1 MQHYGIICPNVP
13 GHLNP
18 VSGLAAELRGRGH
31 RVSFCLLGD
40 PPPSIVKQDFDVLP
54 IGGELITAEQ
64 YRAAMAQLGVLTG
77 KAALQH
83 TFSLAVRGTEA
94 MLAAGPDVIR
104 SAGITKLLVDQGS
117 FAGGTVADQL
127 QIPFG
132 TVCNALLLHGE
143 PAVPPFFTTW
153 SYRDAWWARL
163 RNRVYWAG
171 LNRLYRPIL
180 ARIQARRRELGLSVP
195 QQIGD
200 TWSQRLQ
207 LCQQP
212 AEFDFPRQELPAALH
227 YVGPLHQGVAAST
240 QAESAATQQVSAEFP
255 WDRLDGR
262 PLVYASLGTLQNQLQ
277 HVFRSIL
284 QGLADLDVQVVLAL
298 GRRDAVWS
306 EPVPPNALVVG
317 YAPQLA
323 LIERASV
330 VVTHAGLNTALET
343 LTRGKPM
350 VCIPV
355 TNDQPGVAARVAH
368 VGAGEVLSLKK
379 VTPARIRELVK
390 AVSETPSYRA
400 AAERLRAAIH
410 AAGGARRAADLVEE
424 KLR

>member
-1 MQHYGIICPNVP
+1 MAHYGIICPNVP

-40 PPPSIVKQDFDVLP
+40 PPQSIIKQGFDVLP
-54 IGGELITAEQ
+54 IGGDLITAEQ
-64 YRAAMAQLGVLTG
+64 YRASMAQLGVLTG
-77 KAALQH
+77 RAALKH
-83 TFSLAVRGTEA
+83 TFALAVRGTEA
-94 MLAAGPDVIR
+94 MLAAGPDVVR
-104 SAGITKLLVDQGS
+104 GAGITALIVDQGS

-127 QIPFG
+127 QLPFA

-153 SYRDAWWARL
+153 PYRDAWWARL
-163 RNRVYWAG
+163 RNRIYWAG

-180 ARIQARRRELGLSVP
+180 QRIQTRRRELGLPVP
-195 QQIGD
+195 PQISD
-200 TWSQRLQ
+200 TWSSRLQ

-212 AEFDFPRQELPAALH
+212 AEFDFPRRELPAALH
-227 YVGPLHQGVAAST
+227 YVGPLHQ
-240 QAESAATQQVSAEFP
+240 AESAATQQTAADFP
-255 WDRLDGR
+255 WDRLNGK

-284 QGLADLDVQVVLAL
+284 QGLAELDVQVVLAL
-298 GRRDAVWS
+298 GRRDAVWT
-306 EPVPPNALVVG
+306 EPVPGNALVVG

-323 LIERASV
+323 LIGRANV

-368 VGAGEVLSLKK
+368 VGAGEVIPLKE
-379 VTPARIRELVK
+379 VTPQRVRDLVQQVNRE
-390 AVSETPSYRA
+390 PSYRA

-410 AAGGARRAADLVEE
+410 AAGGARRAADLVAE
-424 KLR
+424 KLP

>member
-18 VSGLAAELRGRGH
+18 VSGLAAELRRRGH

-40 PPPSIVKQDFDVLP
+40 PPPAIVNQGFDVLP
-54 IGGELITAEQ
+54 IGGDLISAAQ
-64 YRAAMAQLGVLTG
+64 YRESMAQLGVLTG
-77 KAALQH
+77 KAALKH

-94 MLAAGPDVIR
+94 MLAAGPEVIR
-104 SAGITKLLVDQGS
+104 GAGIMALLVDQGS

-127 QIPFG
+127 QIPFA

-143 PAVPPFFTTW
+143 PSVPPFFTTW
-153 SYRDAWWARL
+153 PFRDSLWARM
-163 RNRVYWAG
+163 RNRLYWAG
-171 LNRLYRPIL
+171 LNRLYQPIL
-180 ARIQARRRELGLSVP
+180 QRIQTRRRELGLSVP
-195 QQIGD
+195 QQISD

-212 AEFDFPRQELPAALH
+212 KEFDFPRQELPAGLH
-227 YVGPLHQGVAAST
+227 YVGPLHQT
-240 QAESAATQQVSAEFP
+240 ESAATQQTTAEFP
-255 WDRLDGR
+255 WDCLDGR

-284 QGLADLDVQVVLAL
+284 QGLADQDVQVVLAL

-306 EPVPPNALVVG
+306 EPIPANAIVVG

-350 VCIPV
+350 VCIPI

-368 VGAGEVLSLKK
+368 VGAGEVLPLKR
-379 VTPARIRELVK
+379 VTPERVRKFVQQVNEA
-390 AVSETPSYRA
+390 PQYRA

-424 KLR
+424 QLR

>member
-1 MQHYGIICPNVP
+1 MQHYGIVCPNVP

-40 PPPSIVKQDFDVLP
+40 PPPSIVKQGFDVLP

-77 KAALQH
+77 KAALKH
-83 TFSLAVRGTEA
+83 TFALAVRGTEA
-94 MLAAGPDVIR
+94 MLAAGPAVIR
-104 SAGITKLLVDQGS
+104 SAGITTLIVDQGS
-117 FAGGTVADQL
+117 FAGGTVADEL
-127 QIPFG
+127 QIPFA

-143 PAVPPFFTTW
+143 PSVPPFFTSW
-153 SYRDAWWARL
+153 PYRDAWWARV
-163 RNRVYWAG
+163 RNRLYWAG
-171 LNRLYRPIL
+171 LNRLYLPIL
-180 ARIQARRRELGLSVP
+180 QRIQARRRELRLSVP
-195 QQIGD
+195 QRIGE
-200 TWSQRLQ
+200 TWSTRLQ

-212 AEFDFPRQELPAALH
+212 AEFDFPRQELPAALQ
-227 YVGPLHQGVAAST
+227 YVGPLH
-240 QAESAATQQVSAEFP
+240 QAESAATQQTAAEFP
-255 WDRLDGR
+255 WNRLDGR

-277 HVFRSIL
+277 HVFRAIL

-298 GRRDAVWS
+298 GRRNAVWS
-306 EPVPPNALVVG
+306 ERAPANALVVG

-323 LIERASV
+323 LLERASV

-368 VGAGEVLSLKK
+368 VGAGEVLPLKK
-379 VTPARIRELVK
+379 VTPARVRELVSK
-390 AVSETPSYRA
+390 VNGQASYRV

-410 AAGGARRAADLVEE
+410 AAGGARRAADLIEE